1 MSRVV
6 LATVAIALPL
16 AAAAIRLPAPGPAA
30 SSATRPAPAWK
41 NTSWLNASE
50 PQTLASLRGKVVL
63 LNFWTFTC
71 YNCTNT
77 VPSLVDFDRRYR
89 EQGLVVIGMH
99 DPEFPPSGGEHDKS
113 NVQSA
118 LIDHGIR
125 YPNAQDNDHATWN
138 LYGIRYWPSFVLID
152 RKGNIR
158 YEGYGE
164 FHVNDPYY
172 KQWEGRIEELL
183 AEQVAS
189 VSVQVDRAGDEMVI
203 RAVPMPG
210 TKINARLVPQ
220 LELASGRTER
230 LRSSRLTAD
239 SAYFTASPEV
249 SIPAST
255 SLRGALVRASVCDS
269 GAAVC
274 RVVTL
279 PL

>member
-1 MSRVV
+1 MMRY
-6 LATVAIALPL
+6 L
-16 AAAAIRLPAPGPAA
+16 AAASSLLVLSALATPRHGAEAP
-30 SSATRPAPAWK
+30 RPAPAWR
-41 NTSWLNASE
+41 NTTWLNTE
-50 PQTLASLRGKVVL
+50 KPLTLSSLKGKVVL

-77 VPSLVDFDRRYR
+77 LPSLIDFDERFRD
-89 EQGLVVIGMH
+89 QGLVIIGMH

-113 NVQSA
+113 NVQRA
-118 LIDHGIR
+118 LSSHGIT
-125 YPNAQDNDHATWN
+125 YANAQDNDHATWN

-164 FHVNDPYY
+164 FHPGDKWYE
-172 KQWEGRIEELL
+172 QWDARIRELL

-189 VSVQVDRAGDEMVI
+189 VEVQVIPVGDSVVV
-203 RAVPMPG
+203 RAVPAAA

-230 LRSSRLTAD
+230 LASSSVTPD
-239 SAYFTASPEV
+239 SAYFAAPPEV
-249 SIPAST
+249 IIPAST
-255 SLRGALVRASVCDS
+255 SLRGAHLRASVCDS
-269 GAAVC
+269 GAEVC
-274 RVVTL
+274 RVVFL